1 LLKDETRKKI
11 SAALRKGQLNDAD
24 ALITSEAARYPE
36 SEEIKYFQSLILLA
50 KGEAEEG
57 LGSLLDSLR
66 LAEERSN
73 LRIAIA
79 ASARLS
85 SMSPDN
91 IDLRLRRADLYYTF
105 GLERAAYEFLLRE
118 FDNFRL
124 RNDLGAMHLIVK
136 KIISIDETNLDL
148 TLGMAKILSYLGKN
162 EEVRK
167 VVENAVF
174 YLQGQGKYKEAAEI
188 QKEYAKLYEDR

>member
-1 LLKDETRKKI
+1 MLADEVRKKI
-11 SAALRKGQLNDAD
+11 SAALRDGRLDEANM
-24 ALITSEAARYPE
+24 LITEEASRNPD
-36 SEEIKYFQSLILLA
+36 SEELGYFKSLLKLA
-50 KGEAEEG
+50 QGEAEEG
-57 LGSLLDSLR
+57 LETLIKAMR

-85 SMSPDN
+85 SMSTAN

-105 GLERAAYEFLLRE
+105 GLERTAYEFLLRE
-118 FDNFRL
+118 FDNYRQK
-124 RNDLGAMHLIVK
+124 NDLGAMHQIVK

-148 TLGMAKILSYLGKN
+148 TLGMAKILSYLGKD

-174 YLQGQGKYKEAAEI
+174 YLQGQGKYKEAADI
-188 QKEYAKLYEDR
+188 QKEYSKLYEEQ